1 HREYRR
7 VDVTRRQRAVQETYE
22 IGDLLREVL
31 EVRVLAER
39 ARRQLVA
46 PGRAADAEIDPPGE
60 ERLEHAEAL
69 GDLQRAVVLEHDAA
83 GADSDPRGTRRDLP
97 DQHLRARA
105 RQPGRRVMLGEPV
118 AMVAEPVAQ
127 LGELERLRSEE

>member
-1 HREYRR
+1 QERG
-7 VDVTRRQRAVQETYE
+7 VSVTPGAPGVQVNPGN
-22 IGDLLREVL
+22 GDLLREVL

-105 RQPGRRVMLGEPV
+105 RQPGRRVML
-118 AMVAEPVAQ
+118 
-127 LGELERLRSEE
+127 